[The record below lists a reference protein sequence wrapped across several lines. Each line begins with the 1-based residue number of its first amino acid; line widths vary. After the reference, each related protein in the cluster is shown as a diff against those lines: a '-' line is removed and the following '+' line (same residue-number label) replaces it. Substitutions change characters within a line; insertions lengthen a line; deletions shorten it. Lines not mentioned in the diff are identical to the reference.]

1 MSLQGPET
9 KKLFD
14 RAMGAMVNGVSS
26 GWRYWGRDETIV
38 LSRGEGSHVYDA
50 DGVRYIDYHMGF
62 GPVILGHADP
72 QVTEAVA
79 KAAAD
84 GITFAFTQERE
95 VLAAEKVKEAVPWV
109 ERLRFTNTGTEATMH
124 AARLARGFTGRDVLL
139 KFEGQ
144 YHGAHD
150 YVMYSAPGMD
160 TEMMG
165 SRYRPI
171 PIPMSSGMPGA
182 INDLILTLPYN
193 DLEAVRRTFRNEGHR
208 IAAILVEPMMGNSMG
223 IMPVDGFLEGL
234 RDVCDE
240 YGTVLIFDEVKTGFR
255 IATGGAAEVFGVV
268 PDLAAFAK
276 ALGNGVPVAAIAGRG
291 EVLEG
296 WAKGG
301 ITQAGTYS
309 GNAIS
314 TAAATATV
322 TQLMTGKPMERINKI
337 GGALMDGVRGI
348 MAEAGV
354 PGAVMGHPSMFGV
367 YFGEEPPTD
376 LRGTASH
383 NEDLYEATMMGMI
396 RRGVLPSPDAHE
408 PWFLSAAHDEED
420 VAQTLEAFGD
430 ALDEALG

>member
-1 MSLQGPET
+1 MSLQGPDT
-9 KKLFD
+9 AKLFD
-14 RAMGAMVNGVSS
+14 RAMDAMVNGVSS
-26 GWRYWGRDETIV
+26 GWRYWGREDTIV
-38 LSRGEGSHVYDA
+38 LARGEGSHVYDA
-50 DGVRYIDYHMGF
+50 DGKRYVDYHMGF
-62 GPVILGHADP
+62 GPVILGHGDSHVA
-72 QVTEAVA
+72 EAVA
-79 KAAAD
+79 RAAAD

-95 VLAAEKVKEAVPWV
+95 VVAAEKVKEAVPWV

-124 AARLARGFTGRDVLL
+124 AARLARGFTGRDILL

-165 SRYRPI
+165 SPYRPI

-182 INDLILTLPYN
+182 INELILTLPYN
-193 DLEAVRRTFRNEGHR
+193 DLEAVQRVFRNDGHR

-234 RDVCDE
+234 RAVCDE

-255 IATGGAAEVFGVV
+255 IATGGAAEAFGVV
-268 PDLAAFAK
+268 PDLATFAK
-276 ALGNGVPVAAIAGRG
+276 ALGNGVPVAAIAGQG

-301 ITQAGTYS
+301 IMQAGTYS

-322 TQLMTGKPMERINKI
+322 EQLLTGEPMGRIKKI
-337 GGALMDGVRGI
+337 GSALMDGVRGI

-354 PGAVMGHPSMFGV
+354 AGAVMGHPSMFGI
-367 YFGEEPPTD
+367 YFGDEPPTD

-383 NEDLYEATMMGMI
+383 NEELYETTMMGMI

-408 PWFLSAAHDEED
+408 PWFLSAAHDEDD

-430 ALDEALG
+430 SLDEALG